1 MTSSSPSSTGS
12 KGKPGDDALFASVE
26 SPDLVDLVEA
36 QLTRAIVDGKLP
48 PGARIVE
55 ADIARRMGISRAPV
69 REAARR
75 LERQGVLVARP
86 RHGFAVRTISVQEI
100 DDLYEVRI
108 SIELTSIELAC
119 RKADDAGMARVKA
132 LLDRMMRPDA
142 STPQDERIATDL
154 ELHMLICELAG
165 NARLL
170 RIFTDT
176 QMEMRMIIA
185 LINAVDDSAAVAAT
199 HGVIV
204 AALLRRD
211 ADAAKHAMR
220 VHLEYAWEH
229 VRALFVEQHG
239 TDPVQPRRRIELG
252 ALA

>member
-1 MTSSSPSSTGS
+1 MTTSDTDMFESV
-12 KGKPGDDALFASVE
+12 DA
-26 SPDLVDLVEA
+26 PDLVALVEA

-48 PGARIVE
+48 PGSRIVE

-119 RKADDAGMARVKA
+119 RKADDAGLARVKA
-132 LLDRMMRPDA
+132 LFDIMIRPA
-142 STPQDERIATDL
+142 PTPPQDERIATDL
-154 ELHMLICELAG
+154 ALHTLICELAG

-170 RIFTDT
+170 RIFMDT
-176 QMEMRMIIA
+176 QMELRMIIA

-204 AALLRRD
+204 DALLRRD
-211 ADAAKHAMR
+211 ADAAKNAMR
-220 VHLEYAWEH
+220 IHLEYAWEH

-239 TDPVQPRRRIELG
+239 DAPTPPRRPLPRIALG
-252 ALA
+252 AIA

>member
-1 MTSSSPSSTGS
+1 M
-12 KGKPGDDALFASVE
+12 ALSVPPDIPMFESVE
-26 SPDLVDLVEA
+26 STDLVGLVEA
-36 QLTRAIVDGKLP
+36 QLTRAIVEGRLP
-48 PGARIVE
+48 PGSRIVE

-119 RKADDAGMARVKA
+119 RKADDAGLARVQA
-132 LLDRMMRPDA
+132 LLEKMVRPDPDL
-142 STPQDERIATDL
+142 PQGERIASDL
-154 ELHMLICELAG
+154 ALHTLICELAG

-170 RIFTDT
+170 RIFMDT
-176 QMEMRMIIA
+176 QMELRMIIA

-199 HGVIV
+199 HRVIV
-204 AALLRRD
+204 DALMRRD
-211 ADAAKHAMR
+211 AEAAKKAMR
-220 VHLEYAWEH
+220 IHLEYAWEH

-239 TDPVQPRRRIELG
+239 DAPSLPRRPLPRIALGEL
-252 ALA
+252 A

>member
-1 MTSSSPSSTGS
+1 MVNPST
-12 KGKPGDDALFASVE
+12 DTALFESVDTT
-26 SPDLVDLVEA
+26 DLVDLVEA

-48 PGARIVE
+48 PGSRIVE

-119 RKADDAGMARVKA
+119 RKADDAGLARVRA
-132 LLDRMMRPDA
+132 LFDTMVRPVPA
-142 STPQDERIATDL
+142 PPQDERIATDL
-154 ELHMLICELAG
+154 ALHTLICELGG

-170 RIFTDT
+170 RIFMDT
-176 QMEMRMIIA
+176 QMELRMIIA

-204 AALLRRD
+204 DALLRRD
-211 ADAAKHAMR
+211 AVAAQKAMR
-220 VHLEYAWEH
+220 IHLEYAWEH

-239 TDPVQPRRRIELG
+239 DAPLQPRRRIELG
-252 ALA
+252 AIA